1 MALRCLACCMVIM
14 GLVLLLALAPGA
26 VEGSRRR
33 LFDQI
38 NGAGAANAEAY
49 GVCKALVTMHGYK
62 CQEIFVT
69 TADGYMLNVQRIP
82 AGRNG
87 GGGAGKQPVI
97 IQHGVLVDAAT
108 WLLILSGQKSAVDS
122 G

>member
-38 NGAGAANAEAY
+38 NGAGAGAANAEAY

-62 CQEIFVT
+62 CQEIFVSI
-69 TADGYMLNVQRIP
+69 GLF
-82 AGRNG
+82 
-87 GGGAGKQPVI
+87 
-97 IQHGVLVDAAT
+97 
-108 WLLILSGQKSAVDS
+108 
-122 G
+122 